1 MAEAPGP
8 AGRFRAMPRHTVT
21 AVRSRLAAGL
31 LAALLAAAALGT
43 AVTRALAA
51 TATSARHAVTP
62 DVTVLFRR
70 AVQII
75 HATSRPRF
83 ARAVV
88 FEADGTTAGGRLVT
102 SASGIVKWRFVFDNT
117 ASQSRFASATLFYG
131 PPPVRFGRV
140 KGIRSPFLE
149 DVDIPR
155 APKMTLGQAVTL
167 LRKAG
172 FRQGFF
178 TVTLRNPLG
187 PKRRHPNYIF
197 GMAGGTFI
205 GVDTVTKRVSRFS
218 G

>member
-1 MAEAPGP
+1 
-8 AGRFRAMPRHTVT
+8 MPRHPAT
-21 AVRSRLAAGL
+21 ALRSRFAAGL
-31 LAALLAAAALGT
+31 LAALLAAAVLGI
-43 AVTRALAA
+43 AVTRAGAA
-51 TATSARHAVTP
+51 ASARHTATP
-62 DVTVLFRR
+62 DVTVLFGR
-70 AVQII
+70 AVQIV
-75 HATSRPRF
+75 HATRRPTF

-88 FEADGTTAGGRLVT
+88 FEADGTTAGGRLVS

-187 PKRRHPNYIF
+187 PKRLHPNYIF